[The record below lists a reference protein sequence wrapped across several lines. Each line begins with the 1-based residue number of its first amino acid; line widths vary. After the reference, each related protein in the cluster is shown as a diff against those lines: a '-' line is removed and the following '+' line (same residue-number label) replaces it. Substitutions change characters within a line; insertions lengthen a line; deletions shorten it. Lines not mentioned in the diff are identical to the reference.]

1 MRALVE
7 LLRCTRWVHTD
18 TRGPRGASSLGPGL
32 PVRLFFLSSPF
43 LVAACSLAPESP
55 PAEPRLI
62 LPPVSEATSPLG
74 MVTTSSRQATEA
86 AVAILESGGNAVDA
100 AVAAAFTLGS
110 ADPATSGLGGMTYV
124 LIRRADGT
132 TTAIDGSAVPPVA
145 MDRVKLH
152 AAELANLDPELAAAF
167 EFAAVPTTLQTLA
180 FAAERYGTRPLG
192 ELLAPA
198 IEVAEKGYLIDHPRR
213 GAIQKYLGAILKSD
227 PLRLLIL
234 RNGEEV
240 PSAGDR
246 RCNPDLA
253 RVLRSIATL
262 GPREFTQGSIAR
274 EIEADMIRHGG
285 FVRRSDLVAVRIT
298 ESPPLTTTYRGLD
311 VIAFPWPGAGGILVE
326 MLNILE
332 RFAPEELSEDGADR
346 IQILAEASHIAQADH
361 LQLTRDLLG
370 PSSRSTRDHL
380 SKSFAAQRAQ
390 LIRGGRPLTD
400 EDIGAQP
407 ALLTPGGGTTHV
419 SVIDQAGN
427 AVALIQTLGKFYGCK
442 FLAPRLGFPYNSL
455 LQGLGSKQ
463 LDHLPRRFHIPIY
476 LAPAILLRNGA
487 PFLVI
492 GASGSAKAAPN
503 TAITISNLVDRG
515 MRPGEA
521 VAAPRILWDP
531 RKPGQELLLEMV
543 PPLTRQMVRKLNA
556 RGYASVRLME
566 YPTPPITLANLG
578 GVNLVYFDASRGHYI
593 GVADPRRGGLA
604 RGPQL

>member
-1 MRALVE
+1 M
-7 LLRCTRWVHTD
+7 
-18 TRGPRGASSLGPGL
+18 ASPID
-32 PVRLFFLSSPF
+32 PVRLASRVAAGARRRRRYPSGRVLAVACCALLLLS
-43 LVAACSLAPESP
+43 LVAACSLVHESP
-55 PAEPRLI
+55 PNEPRLI

-74 MVTTSSRQATEA
+74 MVSTSSRQATEA

-124 LIRRADGT
+124 LLRRADGT
-132 TTAIDGSAVPPVA
+132 TTAIDGSAVPPFA
-145 MDRVKLH
+145 MDRVRLQ
-152 AAELANLDPELAAAF
+152 AAELANLDPELSAAF

-180 FAAERYGTRPLG
+180 YTVEKYGTRPLG

-198 IEVAEKGYLIDHPRR
+198 IEVAERGYLIDHPRR
-213 GAIQKYLGAILKSD
+213 GAIQKYRGAILKSD
-227 PLRLLIL
+227 PLRWLIL

-246 RCNPDLA
+246 LCNPDLA
-253 RVLRSIATL
+253 RVLRSIATQ
-262 GPREFTQGSIAR
+262 GPREFTQGWIAR

-285 FVRRSDLVAVRIT
+285 FVRRADLVAVKIT
-298 ESPPLTTTYRGLD
+298 ESPPLEATYRGLD
-311 VIAFPWPGAGGILVE
+311 VLAFPWPGAGGILVE
-326 MLNILE
+326 VLNILE
-332 RFAPEELSEDGADR
+332 QFSPEELSEEGADR
-346 IQILAEASHIAQADH
+346 IQILAEASHVAQADH
-361 LQLTRDLLG
+361 LQWTRDLLG
-370 PSSRSTRDHL
+370 PGAHSTRDHL
-380 SKSFAAQRAQ
+380 TKAFATQRAQ
-390 LIRGGRPLTD
+390 LIRGGRPLTA
-400 EDIGAQP
+400 EAIGTQP
-407 ALLTPGGGTTHV
+407 GLLEPGGGTTHV
-419 SVIDQAGN
+419 SVVDQAGN

-487 PFLVI
+487 PLLVI
-492 GASGSAKAAPN
+492 GASGSAKAGPN
-503 TAITISNLVDRG
+503 TAITISNIVDRG

-543 PPLTRQMVRKLNA
+543 PPLTRRMVEQLKT
-556 RGYASVRLME
+556 RGYEGVRPME

-578 GVNLVYFDASRGHYI
+578 GVNLVYFDASRGLYV

-604 RGPQL
+604 HGPQL